1 MEAASFSE
9 EGDEALVDV
18 DESYVVAAFVIAE
31 ESLSLGSCDAD
42 AGVVDVDLV
51 VVVMLDEAC
60 FDLPAF
66 RTFEDAVDDGV
77 FYEGLKEKGRDHDV
91 VELVFREVVFDLET
105 VAEAGSFEFRVAL
118 DDVKLVRKGDELG
131 RVVEAVAEVVGQ
143 VLDEASGC
151 FRIASDV
158 VGNGV

>member
-1 MEAASFSE
+1 M
-9 EGDEALVDV
+9 DV

-77 FYEGLKEKGRDHDV
+77 FYEGLKEKGGTMMSSS
-91 VELVFREVVFDLET
+91 L
-105 VAEAGSFEFRVAL
+105 SFGKSYSIWRRSPKRAL
-118 DDVKLVRKGDELG
+118 SSSV
-131 RVVEAVAEVVGQ
+131 
-143 VLDEASGC
+143 
-151 FRIASDV
+151 
-158 VGNGV
+158 

>member
-60 FDLPAF
+60 LICPPSGRLKMPWMTAF
-66 RTFEDAVDDGV
+66 STRG
-77 FYEGLKEKGRDHDV
+77 
-91 VELVFREVVFDLET
+91 
-105 VAEAGSFEFRVAL
+105 
-118 DDVKLVRKGDELG
+118 
-131 RVVEAVAEVVGQ
+131 
-143 VLDEASGC
+143 
-151 FRIASDV
+151 
-158 VGNGV
+158 